1 MKKTIFITILFVA
14 MLPNLS
20 FSQLLV
26 GKLEKDQPVL
36 TADKTKLISSLNKSL
51 TKLTGNVV
59 SFNSVSISKIQNNY
73 YLIFKG
79 GTTKSAFS
87 VEVEG
92 ENLYANPITIT
103 CTTTDCASEEFG
115 CLPSGTRCT
124 ECANKGKC
132 TKTISQEALI
142 SN

>member
-1 MKKTIFITILFVA
+1 MKKIIFISVLFA
-14 MLPNLS
+14 ALLPNLL

-26 GKLEKDQPVL
+26 GKLENGQPVL
-36 TADKTKLISSLNKSL
+36 TADKAKLISSLNTSL
-51 TKLTGNVV
+51 TKITGAATN
-59 SFNSVSISKIQNNY
+59 FNSVSITKVQNYY

-87 VEVEG
+87 IEVEG
-92 ENLYANPITIT
+92 EKLYANPISIT
-103 CTTTDCASEEFG
+103 CTTSDCASEELG

-132 TKTISQEALI
+132 TKTISDGALI
-142 SN
+142 AN